1 MVQKIYSKMHLV
13 SCTNTHRDV
22 TYLVNHGMVKNTKT
36 CISWERNIIFLRN
49 KKKNNLCFRWHILKS
64 YRFVAEVTFK
74 GWLNTFLPKHF
85 LTLTSVLTLNCFFM
99 RTNNVQRKDRTL
111 VLMIFCFTYKYPP
124 YFGGI
129 VLIKTSIKV
138 SVVDPFIT
146 KIHQK
151 TMAIP
156 RSKRRSIILPSDPNP
171 SLTIKITFLP
181 PTKKCR

>member
-1 MVQKIYSKMHLV
+1 M
-13 SCTNTHRDV
+13 
-22 TYLVNHGMVKNTKT
+22 
-36 CISWERNIIFLRN
+36 
-49 KKKNNLCFRWHILKS
+49 
-64 YRFVAEVTFK
+64 
-74 GWLNTFLPKHF
+74 NTFLPKHF

-156 RSKRRSIILPSDPNP
+156 RSKRRSIILPSDPDP
-171 SLTIKITFLP
+171 SLTIKITPLP
-181 PTKKCR
+181 PTKKMQVNLWHHLNQFTLEHQKALGNYLLQGTPSKIQWLFIIKLYANTNSSQTVMA